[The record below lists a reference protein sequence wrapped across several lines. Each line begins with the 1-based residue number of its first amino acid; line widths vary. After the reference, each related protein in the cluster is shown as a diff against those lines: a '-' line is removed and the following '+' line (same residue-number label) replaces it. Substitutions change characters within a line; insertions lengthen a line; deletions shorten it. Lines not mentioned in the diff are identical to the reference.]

1 MSRSESSGGRRALR
15 AARLGVVGVW
25 GLAISAGVCG
35 GAAWSQP
42 VEDPAATGEVVSPYE
57 GRPIVEV
64 RLLGLSRVDPQLV
77 RNQLR
82 VQTGQAYSED
92 EARADIRR
100 AFSLGQFQ
108 SVDARVEGV
117 EGGAVVVVFSF
128 VEAPII
134 QDVQVVGNRSISDG
148 ELADRVGMQAGVP
161 VDEFQLRRAVRAIE
175 ELYRNKGYFLVNV
188 EVDEGELRESGIVL
202 FRIREGVRV
211 KVTDIRFEGNASFR
225 PQELRRTLSTKTAG
239 LFERGPVDDA
249 VMDRDLAALV
259 RFYQDR
265 GFLDVR
271 ADHRVQ
277 PSPNGKEAIVTFV
290 VDEGPLYTLREVTME
305 NLDQE
310 GGPLVLSR
318 DQVVGLMAVKPGDV
332 YAVRDVQRS
341 VEEVRSAYWKMGYA
355 DVFVGREELRD
366 PARGAGVVD
375 LRLRVSEG
383 ARYRTGEVVIR
394 GNDITRQKVVRR
406 EIQVR
411 PDRPLDR
418 GAVDESELRIAT
430 SNLFDR
436 VQNPPRAAIQP
447 EDPANPGYRDVLVE
461 VAETNTGSLA
471 FGVALGSDSGVVGA
485 ITLNQRNFDLSDTPE
500 SFDEMVRGE
509 AFRGGGQI
517 FSLEIAPGTEVQT
530 YSANLTEPR
539 VLDSDYSLGG
549 TAFFRLRDF
558 DIYDERRY
566 GGRARF
572 GRAFGDR
579 WTAAATTRG
588 EWVNLRDVDPSAP
601 VDVFAVA
608 DQNLI
613 TGLGL
618 ELTRTSVPPTERFR
632 PTRGTRLELGAEQA
646 GALGGDFTFTRL
658 NLEHQAWLAV
668 WEDYLGRKGV
678 LSFKTRVG
686 YIPQGP
692 EDTPTYE
699 RFYMGGRSFRGF
711 DYRTISP
718 KGIRADTGTLGRD
731 PVGGT
736 WLFFAGAEYEH
747 PIWEEVFSLVTFV
760 DSGTVVNDPGF
771 DDYRVSAGIGIRLY
785 IPQLGQAP
793 LAFDFGFPLKKVTGD
808 EEQTFSFS
816 LDLPF

>member
-1 MSRSESSGGRRALR
+1 MRV
-15 AARLGVVGVW
+15 ARWGVVGAW
-25 GLAISAGVCG
+25 GLVSIAGWCG
-35 GAAWSQP
+35 GSVWAQP
-42 VEDPAATGEVVSPYE
+42 VEDPAATGETVSPYE
-57 GRPIVEV
+57 GRPVVEV
-64 RLLGLSRVDPQLV
+64 RLLGLSRVDPQLI

-82 VQTGQAYSED
+82 VQTGQAYSEA

-108 SVDARVEGV
+108 NVDAKVEAV
-117 EGGAVVVVFSF
+117 EAGAVVVVYTFI
-128 VEAPII
+128 EAPIV
-134 QDVQVVGNRSISDG
+134 QDVQVVGNRSIPDA
-148 ELADRVGMQAGVP
+148 ELAERVGMRAGVP

-188 EVDEGELRESGIVL
+188 EVDEEELRESGIVL

-211 KVTDIRFEGNASFR
+211 RVTDIRFEGNATFQ
-225 PQELRRTLSTKTAG
+225 PQELRRGLSTKTSG
-239 LFERGPVDDA
+239 LFERGPVDEA
-249 VMDRDLAALV
+249 VMDRDLASLV

-265 GFLDVR
+265 GYLDVR

-290 VDEGPLYTLREVTME
+290 VDEGPLYTLRTVTVE
-305 NLDQE
+305 NVDQE
-310 GGPLVLSR
+310 GGPLVIGR

-332 YAVRDVQRS
+332 YAVRSVQRA
-341 VEEVRSAYWKMGYA
+341 VEEIRSAYWKMGYA
-355 DVFVGREELRD
+355 DVWVSREELRD
-366 PARGAGVVD
+366 PAQGAGVVD
-375 LRLRVSEG
+375 LHIRISQG

-394 GNDITRQKVVRR
+394 GNEITRQKVIRR
-406 EIQVR
+406 EVQVR

-418 GAVDESELRIAT
+418 GAVDESERRIAT

-436 VQNPPRAAIQP
+436 VQNPPRAAVQP
-447 EDPANPGYRDVLVE
+447 EDPNNPGYRDVLVE

-485 ITLNQRNFDLSDTPE
+485 ITLNQRNFDAMDGPE
-500 SFDEMVRGE
+500 SFDEFIRGE
-509 AFRGGGQI
+509 AYRGGGQI
-517 FSLEIAPGTEVQT
+517 FALELAPGTEVQT
-530 YSANLTEPR
+530 YSLSLTEPR

-549 TAFFRLRDF
+549 TAFFRLRDY

-566 GGRARF
+566 GGRTRF

-579 WTAAATTRG
+579 WTAAATARG

-646 GALGGDFTFTRL
+646 GALGGDYTFTRL
-658 NLEHQAWLAV
+658 TLEHQAWLSV

-678 LSFKTRVG
+678 LSFKTRAG

-692 EDTPTYE
+692 EETPTYE
-699 RFYMGGRSFRGF
+699 RFYMGGRTFRGF

-718 KGIRADTGTLGRD
+718 KGIRNDTGTLGQD

-736 WLFFAGAEYEH
+736 WLFFAGMEYEH
-747 PIWEEVFSLVTFV
+747 PIWEEVFSMVAFL
-760 DSGTVVNDPGF
+760 DSGTVVDDAGF
-771 DDYRVSAGIGIRLY
+771 DDYRVSVGLGIRLY

-793 LAFDFGFPLKKVTGD
+793 LAFDFGFPIKKETGD
-808 EEQTFSFS
+808 EESVFSFS